1 MVFLDSILTP
11 ALLPLFAWNPFWG
24 IVIFSFVISLL
35 ITLAYKYLTN
45 QNEMKRL
52 KEEQKEFQ
60 KRMKELKEHPEEM
73 MKIQKEAMSKNFEY
87 MKHSLKATLITML
100 PIILVFSWMNG
111 HLAFEPINPMETYSV
126 TAMFKEGLTGE
137 VELVPDEGTTL
148 TSAAKLPMAS
158 EVRWNL
164 KSSEGLHTLTVKS
177 ADSIQTKN
185 VLIGTE
191 LKSEEQIS
199 LFQHSDITQIK
210 INYNKL
216 RPLGPGRA
224 LFGWEPGWL
233 GLYFIFSV
241 LFSVVQRKMLNVY

>member
-11 ALLPLFAWNPFWG
+11 ALLPLFTWNPFWG
-24 IVIFSFVISLL
+24 IVIFSFLISLL
-35 ITLAYKYLTN
+35 ITLAYKYFTD
-45 QNEMKRL
+45 QKEMKRL

-100 PIILVFSWMNG
+100 PIILVFSWMNV
-111 HLAFEPINPMETYSV
+111 HLAYEPINPMETYGV
-126 TAMFKEGLTGE
+126 TAMFKEGLTGT
-137 VELVPDEGTTL
+137 VELVPDEGTKVVGN
-148 TSAAKLPMAS
+148 AMQDIGK
-158 EVRWNL
+158 EVTWAL
-164 KSSEGLHTLTVKS
+164 KSSEGLHLLTVK
-177 ADSIQTKN
+177 AGDTVQTKS
-185 VLIGTE
+185 VLITTK
-191 LKSEEQIS
+191 LNAEEEVA
-199 LFQHSDITQIK
+199 LFQHSDITKIK

-216 RPLGPGRA
+216 RPLGPGMA

-241 LFSVVQRKMLNVY
+241 LFSMLQRKVLKVY